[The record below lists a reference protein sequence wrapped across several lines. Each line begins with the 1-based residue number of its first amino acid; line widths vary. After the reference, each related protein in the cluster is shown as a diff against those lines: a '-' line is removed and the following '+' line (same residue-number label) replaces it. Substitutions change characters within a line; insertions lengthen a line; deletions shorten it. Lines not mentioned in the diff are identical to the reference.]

1 MAKVAILHNNI
12 DRTRNY
18 VLQRENVL
26 GRAVD
31 CSIFFDNKRVSRRH
45 ARIAAAPRSERYF
58 IEDISAR
65 GIYVNFKR
73 IRGRHPLKEADRIC
87 ILQFHNVHPLEL
99 ERMAPEEL
107 KACCDDPRN
116 HGIKPV
122 VDLTFGFVDPREAA
136 VKAPVP
142 GQAPAGGEKPK
153 GFLVRLKALLGGDKP
168 RKPKKPKERKPER
181 LEPKK
186 EKPQAEKPKKEKPKK
201 EKPQEEKPTKKG
213 KAPAWDSHRPERQEL

>member
-31 CSIFFDNKRVSRRH
+31 CSIFFENKRVSRRH
-45 ARIAAAPRSERYF
+45 ARIAVVPRSDHYF
-58 IEDISAR
+58 IEDISTR
-65 GIYVNFKR
+65 GVYVNFKR

-87 ILQFHNVHPLEL
+87 ILQFHNVHPVEL
-99 ERMAPEEL
+99 ERMGPEEL

-116 HGIKPV
+116 HGIKAV
-122 VDLTFGFVDPREAA
+122 VDLTFGYVDPREAA

-142 GQAPAGGEKPK
+142 GQAPAAEEKKPT
-153 GFLVRLKALLGGDKP
+153 GLLVWLKALLGGDKP
-168 RKPKKPKERKPER
+168 PKPKKPKERKPER

-186 EKPQAEKPKKEKPKK
+186 QKPQEKKPQE
-201 EKPQEEKPTKKG
+201 EKPQEEKPKKKG